1 MDCRKLPLARGWLR
15 YSLSSW
21 AALPWDTQESFSHS
35 CSVAVTEPSGVFLHN
50 TQWDD
55 TEQYCWKRTALCPSH
70 SGKPLSVLTSPWVP
84 LLIKLPWAK
93 SSQFCL
99 LKQQKVKPTKKK
111 PSFLPFWWLKPSPN
125 MGGGPESMRPST
137 GNGRKEGKNPPSF
150 SSSHKQLSKGWNS
163 HRDHTTVFPL
173 FSSLLSWL
181 EESGTPIKPGHLHLH
196 LPLPGGHSTA
206 CLSPGTACPRSRAA
220 EKKPVPWSCPTAL
233 LGLCKHGA
241 WEKSFICE
249 TSCISWLPNASSSCQ
264 VFFISLLCN
273 SRSLDNPGF
282 MHGSPWLTQ
291 CLSVYTVRRKA
302 LFSEAHLSNT
312 DFVRAPNG
320 GGRATEPR
328 SGPRAMGIS
337 CSCTSNF
344 AKKRTQLQLTLGYS
358 TESLREKY

>member
-35 CSVAVTEPSGVFLHN
+35 CSVAVTEPSGVFLHK
-50 TQWDD
+50 TQGDD
-55 TEQYCWKRTALCPSH
+55 TQQYCWKRTALCPSH

-150 SSSHKQLSKGWNS
+150 SSSHEQLSKGWNS

-181 EESGTPIKPGHLHLH
+181 EESGTPIKPGHLHL
-196 LPLPGGHSTA
+196 PLPGGHQHGMPLTWHSLPQEQGCREKT
-206 CLSPGTACPRSRAA
+206 SPVLRAPQRYLVCVNTGH
-220 EKKPVPWSCPTAL
+220 EKSHSFAKPVVFLDFQTHLQVAKFFFYFSALQQPQPWQPRLYARL
-233 LGLCKHGA
+233 
-241 WEKSFICE
+241 
-249 TSCISWLPNASSSCQ
+249 
-264 VFFISLLCN
+264 SLAHTM
-273 SRSLDNPGF
+273 S
-282 MHGSPWLTQ
+282 Q
-291 CLSVYTVRRKA
+291 CL
-302 LFSEAHLSNT
+302 H
-312 DFVRAPNG
+312 
-320 GGRATEPR
+320 
-328 SGPRAMGIS
+328 
-337 CSCTSNF
+337 C
-344 AKKRTQLQLTLGYS
+344 
-358 TESLREKY
+358 